1 MAKFD
6 PTYSQQQAIDSR
18 GSAILVSAGAG
29 SGKTRVIT
37 ERLMKRICQG
47 EDVDSFLIIT
57 YTRAAAAELKSRIME
72 ELAQLMAQQPDN
84 RRLRRQLALCSRA
97 QIGTIHSFCAS
108 LLRFFHG

>member
-1 MAKFD
+1 
-6 PTYSQQQAIDSR
+6 
-18 GSAILVSAGAG
+18 
-29 SGKTRVIT
+29 
-37 ERLMKRICQG
+37 MKRICEG
-47 EDVDSFLIIT
+47 EDVDRFLIIT

-108 LLRFFHG
+108 LLRENCHLIGLSPDFKIVDERRR